1 MGECW
6 WIHKHTE
13 NTANNVVHRKKNK
26 KRASEKGE
34 GIMRRK
40 RVITMPVGGGH
51 PWCREGFYNH
61 MNKRKR
67 RGQKEKSWR
76 ESLRIEGI
84 FFFFFYRK
92 NTPQASSSIQGFVFI
107 RPSDTPAHLSLSCSS
122 CCWPQRCSSLC
133 CPEWRSEHN
142 RLQNSCLQKR
152 TKGIHCRSKTIYA
165 RLPTFICVNV

>member
-1 MGECW
+1 MSSEKC
-6 WIHKHTE
+6 
-13 NTANNVVHRKKNK
+13 NTDGRVLVDSQTHRKHCQQCSSTKKK
-26 KRASEKGE
+26 KRASEKEE

-84 FFFFFYRK
+84 FTGKTLHKHSLPFRGLF
-92 NTPQASSSIQGFVFI
+92 FI
-107 RPSDTPAHLSLSCSS
+107 RPSNTPAYLSLSCSS

-133 CPEWRSEHN
+133 CPESRSEHN
-142 RLQNSCLQKR
+142 RL
-152 TKGIHCRSKTIYA
+152 
-165 RLPTFICVNV
+165 